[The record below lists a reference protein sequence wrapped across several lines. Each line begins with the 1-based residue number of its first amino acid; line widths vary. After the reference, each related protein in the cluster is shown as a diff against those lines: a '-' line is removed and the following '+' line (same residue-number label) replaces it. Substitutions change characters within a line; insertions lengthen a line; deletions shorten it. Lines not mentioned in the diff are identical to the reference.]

1 VYLLFYTILIHYNLR
16 EYKRL
21 EQNSILFFYFPIK
34 SVYLLCLYNSFM
46 LVGTIFSACVGPLVA
61 FSQCG
66 IAYCNVLVMKN
77 IENKIMNYYC
87 TMSVIV

>member
-1 VYLLFYTILIHYNLR
+1 
-16 EYKRL
+16 
-21 EQNSILFFYFPIK
+21 
-34 SVYLLCLYNSFM
+34 M

-77 IENKIMNYYC
+77 IENKIMNYEILSLSYKDLRSQPLSMC
-87 TMSVIV
+87 ENN